1 MPFAG
6 IDVGSLTAQAVLIE
20 DGRTPMLKSIG
31 VRLLSHSIRVKPNP
45 LDSARTVMGELLEE
59 NGLEWGD
66 ITSCVSTGY
75 GRDKVQG
82 EGLAQSNMSE
92 ISCHGTGAHALALQV
107 RTIID
112 IGGQDAKVIRVDAS
126 GDLVNFVMNDKCA
139 SGSGRFL
146 EVMSHAVGVD
156 IDDIDEA
163 ARGADHAVSISSQ
176 CGVFAESEVI
186 THVNAGEEPADIVAG
201 LCDAVASIVS
211 AQARKFSQGDQYTLT
226 GGVARIEAVAGRISD
241 RMSGTYH
248 EFPHDPRLAA
258 CIGAALLAGLDD
270 LV

>member
-1 MPFAG
+1 VV
-6 IDVGSLTAQAVLIE
+6 DVGGQSITSMLLNE
-20 DGRTPMLKSIG
+20 DG
-31 VRLLSHSIRVKPNP
+31 
-45 LDSARTVMGELLEE
+45 D
-59 NGLEWGD
+59 
-66 ITSCVSTGY
+66 
-75 GRDKVQG
+75 
-82 EGLAQSNMSE
+82 
-92 ISCHGTGAHALALQV
+92 
-107 RTIID
+107 
-112 IGGQDAKVIRVDAS
+112 VI
-126 GDLVNFVMNDKCA
+126 NFMRNDKCA